1 MTILQEAKAA
11 ASWAAGIWDYPA
23 SRCVYMCERV
33 GNEDNVRERGNYR
46 LLQQRKKVSLQLK
59 YSEMLYSRL

>member
-23 SRCVYMCERV
+23 SRCVYTVKGWGM
-33 GNEDNVRERGNYR
+33 
-46 LLQQRKKVSLQLK
+46 KI
-59 YSEMLYSRL
+59 M